1 MEGETNRHRDPN
13 THLEQDICIH
23 IFTVSSAMVGVCLTV
38 IGLIRV
44 VITLGRADTL
54 ADDLLAGD
62 ALLFLISCL
71 LSYWALRSRSLRRM
85 HRLEKIADGIFILA
99 MIGMVI
105 ICALITYT
113 ISVPASTRRWLKQ
126 LFEDPQ
132 PIPAGLTLFRPSHPE
147 RRLGQLRINLSPALV
162 VGHRYLHLLVRGVT
176 AAVGAGDSNCI
187 DASVAAALPLGSK

>member
-1 MEGETNRHRDPN
+1 MGLMVVGMEEEANIPREPS

-71 LSYWALRSRSLRRM
+71 LSYWALRSRSSRRM
-85 HRLEKIADGIFILA
+85 HRLEKIADGTFILA

-113 ISVPASTRRWLKQ
+113 ISAPAR
-126 LFEDPQ
+126 
-132 PIPAGLTLFRPSHPE
+132 
-147 RRLGQLRINLSPALV
+147 
-162 VGHRYLHLLVRGVT
+162 
-176 AAVGAGDSNCI
+176 
-187 DASVAAALPLGSK
+187 

>member
-1 MEGETNRHRDPN
+1 MEGETNNHRDPGTN
-13 THLEQDICIH
+13 LEQDISIH

-44 VITLGRADTL
+44 VITFGRADTL
-54 ADDLLAGD
+54 ADDFLAVD

-71 LSYWALRSRSLRRM
+71 LSYWALRSRSVRRM

-113 ISVPASTRRWLKQ
+113 IS
-126 LFEDPQ
+126 
-132 PIPAGLTLFRPSHPE
+132 IPARPP
-147 RRLGQLRINLSPALV
+147 GT
-162 VGHRYLHLLVRGVT
+162 G
-176 AAVGAGDSNCI
+176 
-187 DASVAAALPLGSK
+187 

>member
-1 MEGETNRHRDPN
+1 MEGETNNHRDPD
-13 THLEQDICIH
+13 THREQDICIH

-113 ISVPASTRRWLKQ
+113 ISAPA
-126 LFEDPQ
+126 
-132 PIPAGLTLFRPSHPE
+132 RP
-147 RRLGQLRINLSPALV
+147 
-162 VGHRYLHLLVRGVT
+162 
-176 AAVGAGDSNCI
+176 GAG
-187 DASVAAALPLGSK
+187 

>member
-1 MEGETNRHRDPN
+1 MEGETNGQRDPN
-13 THLEQDICIH
+13 SHLEHDICIH

-71 LSYWALRSRSLRRM
+71 LSYWALRSRSLGRM
-85 HRLEKIADGIFILA
+85 HRLEKIADGIFIVA

-105 ICALITYT
+105 ICAVITYT
-113 ISVPASTRRWLKQ
+113 IS
-126 LFEDPQ
+126 
-132 PIPAGLTLFRPSHPE
+132 IPPRP
-147 RRLGQLRINLSPALV
+147 
-162 VGHRYLHLLVRGVT
+162 
-176 AAVGAGDSNCI
+176 GAG
-187 DASVAAALPLGSK
+187 

>member
-1 MEGETNRHRDPN
+1 MEGETNGQRDPN
-13 THLEQDICIH
+13 THLEHDICIH

-71 LSYWALRSRSLRRM
+71 LSYWALRSRGLRRM
-85 HRLEKIADGIFILA
+85 HRLEKIADGIFIVA

-105 ICALITYT
+105 ICAVITYN
-113 ISVPASTRRWLKQ
+113 IS
-126 LFEDPQ
+126 
-132 PIPAGLTLFRPSHPE
+132 IPPRS
-147 RRLGQLRINLSPALV
+147 
-162 VGHRYLHLLVRGVT
+162 
-176 AAVGAGDSNCI
+176 GAG
-187 DASVAAALPLGSK
+187 

>member
-1 MEGETNRHRDPN
+1 MEGEINRHREPGTN
-13 THLEQDICIH
+13 LEQDISIH

-113 ISVPASTRRWLKQ
+113 ISAPA
-126 LFEDPQ
+126 
-132 PIPAGLTLFRPSHPE
+132 RP
-147 RRLGQLRINLSPALV
+147 
-162 VGHRYLHLLVRGVT
+162 
-176 AAVGAGDSNCI
+176 GAG
-187 DASVAAALPLGSK
+187 

>member
-1 MEGETNRHRDPN
+1 MVAMQGETDGKRDPN

-44 VITLGRADTL
+44 VITFGRADTL

-113 ISVPASTRRWLKQ
+113 ISAPA
-126 LFEDPQ
+126 
-132 PIPAGLTLFRPSHPE
+132 RP
-147 RRLGQLRINLSPALV
+147 
-162 VGHRYLHLLVRGVT
+162 
-176 AAVGAGDSNCI
+176 GAG
-187 DASVAAALPLGSK
+187 

>member
-1 MEGETNRHRDPN
+1 MKGETNRDRDRD

-71 LSYWALRSRSLRRM
+71 LSYWALRSRSVRRM

-113 ISVPASTRRWLKQ
+113 ISTPA
-126 LFEDPQ
+126 
-132 PIPAGLTLFRPSHPE
+132 RP
-147 RRLGQLRINLSPALV
+147 
-162 VGHRYLHLLVRGVT
+162 
-176 AAVGAGDSNCI
+176 GAG
-187 DASVAAALPLGSK
+187 

>member
-1 MEGETNRHRDPN
+1 MEGETNRHCDRGTN
-13 THLEQDICIH
+13 LEQDISIH

-54 ADDLLAGD
+54 ADDFLAGD
-62 ALLFLISCL
+62 ALLFLTSCL

-113 ISVPASTRRWLKQ
+113 IAVPA
-126 LFEDPQ
+126 
-132 PIPAGLTLFRPSHPE
+132 RP
-147 RRLGQLRINLSPALV
+147 
-162 VGHRYLHLLVRGVT
+162 
-176 AAVGAGDSNCI
+176 GAG
-187 DASVAAALPLGSK
+187 

>member
-1 MEGETNRHRDPN
+1 MEGETNRHRDSS

-113 ISVPASTRRWLKQ
+113 IS
-126 LFEDPQ
+126 
-132 PIPAGLTLFRPSHPE
+132 IPGRP
-147 RRLGQLRINLSPALV
+147 GT
-162 VGHRYLHLLVRGVT
+162 G
-176 AAVGAGDSNCI
+176 
-187 DASVAAALPLGSK
+187 

>member
-1 MEGETNRHRDPN
+1 MEGETNRHRDSS

-44 VITLGRADTL
+44 VITLGSADTL

-71 LSYWALRSRSLRRM
+71 LSYWALRSRGLRRM
-85 HRLEKIADGIFILA
+85 HRLERIADGTFIIA
-99 MIGMVI
+99 MVGMVV

-113 ISVPASTRRWLKQ
+113 ISMPA
-126 LFEDPQ
+126 
-132 PIPAGLTLFRPSHPE
+132 
-147 RRLGQLRINLSPALV
+147 RIS
-162 VGHRYLHLLVRGVT
+162 R
-176 AAVGAGDSNCI
+176 
-187 DASVAAALPLGSK
+187 

>member
-1 MEGETNRHRDPN
+1 MEGETNRHPDSD
-13 THLEQDICIH
+13 THLEQDISIH

-71 LSYWALRSRSLRRM
+71 LSYWALRSRSARRM

-105 ICALITYT
+105 VCAMITYT
-113 ISVPASTRRWLKQ
+113 ISVP
-126 LFEDPQ
+126 P
-132 PIPAGLTLFRPSHPE
+132 RP
-147 RRLGQLRINLSPALV
+147 
-162 VGHRYLHLLVRGVT
+162 
-176 AAVGAGDSNCI
+176 GAG
-187 DASVAAALPLGSK
+187 

>member
-1 MEGETNRHRDPN
+1 MEGETNGQRDPN
-13 THLEQDICIH
+13 SHLEHDICIH

-71 LSYWALRSRSLRRM
+71 LSYWALRSRGLRRM
-85 HRLEKIADGIFILA
+85 HRLEKIADVIFIVA

-105 ICALITYT
+105 ICAVITYS
-113 ISVPASTRRWLKQ
+113 IS
-126 LFEDPQ
+126 
-132 PIPAGLTLFRPSHPE
+132 IPARP
-147 RRLGQLRINLSPALV
+147 
-162 VGHRYLHLLVRGVT
+162 
-176 AAVGAGDSNCI
+176 GAG
-187 DASVAAALPLGSK
+187 